1 MNKGLAIAIATGA
14 LLGVLVSQEPS
25 VAVPIPGKVVT
36 QQGGPAPQPRQQP
49 LVVNQPVTQQIV
61 AQNQNQEGWDVP
73 ELGDKKIDGFAVKP
87 VIGDDGKPVIQVAL
101 LLDTSGSMSSLID
114 QAKTELWSIVNKL
127 GESKYKGQSPTIE
140 VALYEYGKST
150 LARDEGY
157 IRQLA
162 PFTHDLDGLS
172 EILFSLKTNGG
183 DEYCA
188 WVIRSAMDSLKWK
201 ERKGSLRMIFVAG
214 NEPFTQGPV
223 EVGPVLSEADE
234 KGILVHP
241 IYCSN
246 GNKSDQISW
255 ESAADLAHTDLK
267 VIDHT
272 RVARIPSTPYDKRI
286 NELNA
291 KLNTTYIG
299 YGQEGRAKMARQAA
313 QDSNMASVGSGA
325 AAERAVTKSSANY
338 HNAEWDLVD
347 KAEATPGGI
356 GAISEEELPAAMKGM
371 SDDER
376 EKYVA
381 EKAKERKEIQAEIQD
396 LNKKRQGFIAEKRQE
411 QATGD
416 VTLGAAVIKT
426 VRAKALKEGFSMGD

>member
-1 MNKGLAIAIATGA
+1 MKKGLAIAIATGA
-14 LLGVLVSQEPS
+14 LLGVFASQNPTE
-25 VAVPIPGKVVT
+25 AVPMPGQVVAPP
-36 QQGGPAPQPRQQP
+36 QQQVQ
-49 LVVNQPVTQQIV
+49 VV
-61 AQNQNQEGWDVP
+61 AQQQQQQNPQNGWDVP
-73 ELGDKKIDGFAVKP
+73 DLGEKEDAKYSVKP

-127 GESKYKGQSPTIE
+127 GEAKYKGQSPRIE
-140 VALYEYGKST
+140 VALYEYGKSS
-150 LARDEGY
+150 LERDEGY

-172 EILFSLKTNGG
+172 EILFALQTNGG

-201 ERKGSLRMIFVAG
+201 QRKGSLRMIFVAG

-223 EVGPVLSEADE
+223 EVNPVLEEANN

-246 GNKSDQISW
+246 GNRSDQISW

-272 RVARIPSTPYDKRI
+272 RVAKIPSTPYDKRI
-286 NELNA
+286 NELNSQ
-291 KLNTTYIG
+291 LNRTYVG
-299 YGQEGRAKMARQAA
+299 YGVEGRAKMARQQA
-313 QDSNMASVGSGA
+313 QDANMASVGSGA

-338 HNAEWDLVD
+338 SNSEWDLVD
-347 KAEATPGGI
+347 KAEAEGGVNNI
-356 GAISEEELPAAMKGM
+356 DEDALPAEVRDM
-371 SDDER
+371 SPKDR
-376 EKYVA
+376 EAYVA
-381 EKAKERKEIQAEIQD
+381 KKAQERKDIQNEIQS
-396 LNKKRQGFIAEKRQE
+396 LNKQRQEFIAEKRAE
-411 QATGD
+411 TASGD
-416 VTLGAAVIKT
+416 VTLGKAVIKT
-426 VRAKALKEGFSMGD
+426 VKVQAAEQGFTME

>member
-1 MNKGLAIAIATGA
+1 MNKGLAIALATGA
-14 LLGVLVSQEPS
+14 LLGAIAVNNPTQ
-25 VAVPIPGKVVT
+25 AVPIPGQVVT
-36 QQGGPAPQPRQQP
+36 QPAPKIKCGKTYHVAQQQP
-49 LVVNQPVTQQIV
+49 QQ
-61 AQNQNQEGWDVP
+61 QQKGWKVP
-73 ELGDKKIDGFAVKP
+73 DLNENDDKYVGLKP
-87 VIGDDGKPVIQVAL
+87 VVGDDGKPVIQVAL

-127 GESKYKGQSPTIE
+127 DKARYKGKKPKIE
-140 VALYEYGKST
+140 VALYEYGKSS
-150 LARDEGY
+150 LQRDEGY

-201 ERKGSLRMIFVAG
+201 KRKGSLRMIFVAG

-223 EVGPVLSEADE
+223 EVGPTLKEADN

-246 GNKSDQISW
+246 GNRSDQISW

-272 RVARIPSTPYDKRI
+272 RVAKIPKTPYDKRI
-286 NELNA
+286 NELNG
-291 KLNTTYIG
+291 KLNRTYVG
-299 YGQEGRAKMARQAA
+299 YGVAGRANVARQAK
-313 QDSNMASVGSGA
+313 QDSNMASVSAGA
-325 AAERAVTKSSANY
+325 SAERAVTKSSSNY
-338 HNAEWDLVD
+338 RNEDWDVVD
-347 KAEATPGGI
+347 KYETDGSLTG
-356 GAISEEELPAAMKGM
+356 ISEEQLPGEMKGM
-371 SDDER
+371 SQAER

-381 EKAKERKEIQAEIQD
+381 GKSKERKAIQAEIRD
-396 LNKKRQGFIAEKRQE
+396 LNKKRQAFIDEANKNDAE
-411 QATGD
+411 GD
-416 VTLGAAVIKT
+416 VTLGRAVIKT
-426 VRAKALKEGFSMGD
+426 VRVKAKKAGFTVE

>member
-1 MNKGLAIAIATGA
+1 MA
-14 LLGVLVSQEPS
+14 
-25 VAVPIPGKVVT
+25 
-36 QQGGPAPQPRQQP
+36 QQQQQQNPQ
-49 LVVNQPVTQQIV
+49 N
-61 AQNQNQEGWDVP
+61 GWDVP
-73 ELGDKKIDGFAVKP
+73 DLGEKEDAKYSVKP

-127 GESKYKGQSPTIE
+127 GEAKYKGQSPRIE
-140 VALYEYGKST
+140 VALYEYGKSS
-150 LARDEGY
+150 LERDEGY

-172 EILFSLKTNGG
+172 EILFALQTNGG

-201 ERKGSLRMIFVAG
+201 QRKGSLRMIFVAG

-223 EVGPVLSEADE
+223 EVNPVLEEANN

-246 GNKSDQISW
+246 GNRADQISW

-272 RVARIPSTPYDKRI
+272 RVAKIPSTPYDKRI
-286 NELNA
+286 NELNSQ
-291 KLNTTYIG
+291 LNRTYVG
-299 YGQEGRAKMARQAA
+299 YGVEGRAKMARQQA
-313 QDSNMASVGSGA
+313 QDANMASVGSGA

-338 HNAEWDLVD
+338 SNSEWDLVD
-347 KAEATPGGI
+347 KAEAEGGVNNI
-356 GAISEEELPAAMKGM
+356 DENALPAEVRDM
-371 SDDER
+371 SPKDR
-376 EKYVA
+376 EAYVA
-381 EKAKERKEIQAEIQD
+381 KKAKERKEIQEEIQS
-396 LNKKRQGFIAEKRQE
+396 LNKQRQDFIAEKRAE
-411 QATGD
+411 TASGE
-416 VTLGAAVIKT
+416 VTLGKAVIKT
-426 VRAKALKEGFSMGD
+426 VKVQAAEQGFTME

>member
-1 MNKGLAIAIATGA
+1 MKKGLAIAIATGA
-14 LLGVLVSQEPS
+14 LLGVFASQNPTE
-25 VAVPIPGKVVT
+25 AVPMPGQVVAPP
-36 QQGGPAPQPRQQP
+36 QQQVQ
-49 LVVNQPVTQQIV
+49 VV
-61 AQNQNQEGWDVP
+61 AQQQQQQNPQNGWDVP
-73 ELGDKKIDGFAVKP
+73 DLGEKEDAKYSVKP

-127 GESKYKGQSPTIE
+127 GEAKYKGQSPRIE
-140 VALYEYGKST
+140 VALYEYGKSS
-150 LARDEGY
+150 LERDEGY

-172 EILFSLKTNGG
+172 EILFALQTNGG

-201 ERKGSLRMIFVAG
+201 QRKGSLRMIFVAG

-223 EVGPVLSEADE
+223 EVNPVLEEANN

-246 GNKSDQISW
+246 GNRADQISW

-272 RVARIPSTPYDKRI
+272 RVAKIPSTPYDKRI
-286 NELNA
+286 NELNSQ
-291 KLNTTYIG
+291 LNRTYVG
-299 YGQEGRAKMARQAA
+299 YGVEGRAKMARQQA
-313 QDSNMASVGSGA
+313 QDANMASVGSGA

-338 HNAEWDLVD
+338 SNSEWDLVD
-347 KAEATPGGI
+347 KAEAEGGVNNI
-356 GAISEEELPAAMKGM
+356 DENALPAEVRDM
-371 SDDER
+371 SPKDR
-376 EKYVA
+376 EAYVA
-381 EKAKERKEIQAEIQD
+381 KKAQERKEIQEEIQS
-396 LNKKRQGFIAEKRQE
+396 LNKQRQDFIAEKRAE
-411 QATGD
+411 TASGE
-416 VTLGAAVIKT
+416 VTLGKAVIKT
-426 VRAKALKEGFSMGD
+426 VKVQAAEQGFTME

>member
-1 MNKGLAIAIATGA
+1 MKKGLAIALATGA
-14 LLGVLVSQEPS
+14 LFGVIAVNNPTD
-25 VAVPIPGKVVT
+25 AVPIPGQTVT
-36 QQGGPAPQPRQQP
+36 QQSPHQIPQQNHDPVAQRPEQQQQQQQQQQNPRQ
-49 LVVNQPVTQQIV
+49 
-61 AQNQNQEGWDVP
+61 GWDVP
-73 ELGDKKIDGFAVKP
+73 DLNEEGKIAGLTP
-87 VIGDDGKPVIQVAL
+87 VEGDDGKPVIQVAL

-127 GESKYKGQSPTIE
+127 DKARYKGQKPKIE

-150 LARDEGY
+150 LEREGGY
-157 IRQLA
+157 IQQLS

-201 ERKGSLRMIFVAG
+201 QRKGSLRMVFVAG

-223 EVGPVLSEADE
+223 EVGPVLKEADQ

-272 RVARIPSTPYDKRI
+272 RVARIPQTPYDKRI
-286 NELNA
+286 NELNSQ
-291 KLNTTYIG
+291 LNKTYVG
-299 YGQEGRAKMARQAA
+299 YGREGRKNMNRQAA
-313 QDSNMASVGSGA
+313 QDSNMASVGAGA
-325 AAERAVTKSSANY
+325 ATERAVTKSSANY
-338 HNAEWDLVD
+338 TNESWDIVD
-347 KAEATPGGI
+347 KAKAEGGLANIAEEDLPG
-356 GAISEEELPAAMKGM
+356 EMKSM
-371 SDDER
+371 SKKER
-376 EKYVA
+376 EAYVA
-381 EKAKERKEIQAEIQD
+381 EKADERKQIQTEIQT
-396 LNKKRQGFIAEKRQE
+396 LNKKRQAFIAEKQKE
-411 QATGD
+411 NSDGHD
-416 VTLGAAVIKT
+416 TLGAAVINT
-426 VRAKALKEGFSMGD
+426 VRAKAQKEGFSIE

>member
-1 MNKGLAIAIATGA
+1 MKKGLAIAIATGA
-14 LLGVLVSQEPS
+14 LLGVFASQNPTE
-25 VAVPIPGKVVT
+25 AVPMPGQVVAPP
-36 QQGGPAPQPRQQP
+36 QQQVQ
-49 LVVNQPVTQQIV
+49 VV
-61 AQNQNQEGWDVP
+61 AQQQQQQNPQNGWDVP
-73 ELGDKKIDGFAVKP
+73 DLGEKEDAKYSVKP

-127 GESKYKGQSPTIE
+127 GEAKYKGQSPRIE
-140 VALYEYGKST
+140 VALYEYGKSS
-150 LARDEGY
+150 LERDEGY

-172 EILFSLKTNGG
+172 EILFALQTNGG

-201 ERKGSLRMIFVAG
+201 QRKGSLRMIFVAG

-223 EVGPVLSEADE
+223 EVNPVLEEANN

-246 GNKSDQISW
+246 GNRADQISW

-272 RVARIPSTPYDKRI
+272 RVAKIPSTPYDKRI
-286 NELNA
+286 NELNSQ
-291 KLNTTYIG
+291 LNRTYVG
-299 YGQEGRAKMARQAA
+299 NGVEGRAKMARQQA
-313 QDSNMASVGSGA
+313 QDANMASVGSGA

-338 HNAEWDLVD
+338 SNSEWDLVD
-347 KAEATPGGI
+347 KAEAEGGVNNI
-356 GAISEEELPAAMKGM
+356 DEDALPAEVRDM
-371 SDDER
+371 SPKDR
-376 EKYVA
+376 EAYVA
-381 EKAKERKEIQAEIQD
+381 KKAQERKEIQEEIQS
-396 LNKKRQGFIAEKRQE
+396 LNKQRQDFIAEKRAE
-411 QATGD
+411 TASGD
-416 VTLGAAVIKT
+416 VTLGKAVIKT
-426 VRAKALKEGFSMGD
+426 VKVQAAEQGFTME

>member
-1 MNKGLAIAIATGA
+1 MKKGLAIAIATGA
-14 LLGVLVSQEPS
+14 LLGVFASQNPTE
-25 VAVPIPGKVVT
+25 AVPMPGQVVAPP
-36 QQGGPAPQPRQQP
+36 QQQVQ
-49 LVVNQPVTQQIV
+49 VV
-61 AQNQNQEGWDVP
+61 AQQQQQQNPQNGWDVP
-73 ELGDKKIDGFAVKP
+73 DLGEKEDAKYSVKP

-127 GESKYKGQSPTIE
+127 GEAKYKGQSPRIE
-140 VALYEYGKST
+140 VALYEYGKSS
-150 LARDEGY
+150 LERDEGY

-172 EILFSLKTNGG
+172 EILFALQTNGG

-201 ERKGSLRMIFVAG
+201 QRKGSLRMIFVAG

-223 EVGPVLSEADE
+223 EVNPVLEEANN

-246 GNKSDQISW
+246 GNRADQISW

-272 RVARIPSTPYDKRI
+272 RVAKIPSTPYDKRI
-286 NELNA
+286 NELNSQ
-291 KLNTTYIG
+291 LNRTYVG
-299 YGQEGRAKMARQAA
+299 YGVEGRAKMARQQA
-313 QDSNMASVGSGA
+313 QDANMASVGSGA

-338 HNAEWDLVD
+338 SNSEWDLVD
-347 KAEATPGGI
+347 KAEAEGGVNNI
-356 GAISEEELPAAMKGM
+356 DEDALPAEVRDM
-371 SDDER
+371 SPKDR
-376 EKYVA
+376 EAYVA
-381 EKAKERKEIQAEIQD
+381 KKAQERKEIQEEIQS
-396 LNKKRQGFIAEKRQE
+396 LNKQRQDFIAEKRAE
-411 QATGD
+411 TASGD
-416 VTLGAAVIKT
+416 VTLGKAVIKT
-426 VRAKALKEGFSMGD
+426 VKVQAAEQGFTME